1 MRTTLKVACL
11 LTAISFFSGF
21 AADPSAARP
30 RTARQASDVWARVII
45 YDAIPGQEAA
55 LERELT
61 AQISQADM
69 RNYGIINDRA
79 LKNIDPIAL
88 QYGSYTKFSNS
99 SGAERFLAVRLDRVK
114 GFVRRTPE
122 SHLVQLESTYLPSGV
137 QNKPRGSE
145 FGFKEIGQTAHL
157 FLGVP
162 DPNYGQEY
170 FDALNEVKRL
180 SVRRNPQGWLGDD
193 LLSDNNVRQPE
204 TIAPY
209 SPRPPAATTLS
220 VNYAEYKS
228 FENAEDAYLNR
239 QNSDDPS
246 LIELQ
251 RVFFGALQVPARFYI
266 FKVIANR

>member
-1 MRTTLKVACL
+1 MVGLAAV
-11 LTAISFFSGF
+11 FSL
-21 AADPSAARP
+21 ATSVIAEQSSARP
-30 RTARQASDVWARVII
+30 RADRATSDVWARVII

-61 AQISQADM
+61 TQLPDADM
-69 RNYGIINDRA
+69 ERNGIINDRA

-88 QYGSYTKFSNS
+88 QYASYTKFSNAA
-99 SGAERFLAVRLDRVK
+99 GADRFLNARIDRVK
-114 GFVRRTPE
+114 NFVRRTPE
-122 SHLVQLESTYLPSGV
+122 SHLMQLESTYSPSGE
-137 QNKPRGSE
+137 QNKPKGSE
-145 FGFKEIGQTAHL
+145 FGYKEVGQTALL

-170 FDALNEVKRL
+170 FDALAEVKRL
-180 SVRRNPQGWLGDD
+180 SVRRAPQGWLGDD
-193 LLSDNNVRQPE
+193 LLSDSNVRQPE
-204 TIAPY
+204 KIAPY
-209 SPRPPAATTLS
+209 SPRPASATTLS

-251 RVFFGALQVPARFYI
+251 RVFFGALQVPARTYI